1 MTYRGIDDII
11 RQDKSCPI
19 GYTGRK
25 AKTVRAAENFDF
37 SAFAR
42 KVYDYR
48 MRNGLS
54 LERFAKKAGVNLRTV
69 FRLEHGDERLS
80 MNSIYKMELAMEDG
94 KKGDFEIWNCK

>member
-1 MTYRGIDDII
+1 M
-11 RQDKSCPI
+11 
-19 GYTGRK
+19 
-25 AKTVRAAENFDF
+25 RAAENFDF
-37 SAFAR
+37 GAFAR

-54 LERFAKKAGVNLRTV
+54 LERFAKKAGVNPRTV